1 MLKWARRAQKV
12 WVVQPMRPARD
23 QAIDEQLPETV
34 FITGNINGPSGVY
47 QQESCSHFCGYSVNG
62 APWSCT
68 EEALKL
74 WDHFIL
80 GVSLKLEES
89 MK

>member
-1 MLKWARRAQKV
+1 
-12 WVVQPMRPARD
+12 MRSARD

-34 FITGNINGPSGVY
+34 FIVGNINGTSGAL
-47 QQESCSHFCGYSVNG
+47 QQDSFSHFCGYSVNG

-74 WDHFIL
+74 WDHLTL
-80 GVSLKLEES
+80 GVSLKSEES